1 MGRALELRIPPV
13 AVTLLSAFVM
23 WAVSG
28 YSQSLRVPL
37 PVRAGTAALL
47 AVLGLGIIV
56 AGGLS
61 FRTMHTTVN
70 PMTPDAASALVVSGV
85 YRYTRNPMYLGMALI
100 LLGWAAFLT
109 SALSVIVLPVFVAYL
124 TRFQI
129 VPEERALALE
139 FGADYAAYRAAVRR
153 WV

>member
-1 MGRALELRIPPV
+1 MGRALELRVPPV

-37 PVRAGTAALL
+37 TVRAGTAALL

-56 AGGLS
+56 AGALS

-70 PMTPDAASALVVSGV
+70 PMTPGAASALVVSGV